1 MNISNNMGV
10 DSNDL
15 AKRGESLIRKSTNR
29 YLTTVRIAFRAK
41 QRRFD
46 DFDGLLEES
55 TIKPVQRSIIELS
68 DEQDQPDL
76 LPGQLTL
83 VKHQKRWRLLRDF
96 KKGKFCFLIAVDN
109 WSIELQKNE
118 FYSLYLLLLKIN
130 EQLLVIKNELMDE
143 ESISIELEKL
153 PWYIELEGKKEEW
166 SLRLIFESQE
176 QTRSFEMYWPI
187 PIAQNLF
194 YEIKKMWES
203 MD

>member
-1 MNISNNMGV
+1 M
-10 DSNDL
+10 L
-15 AKRGESLIRKSTNR
+15 KE
-29 YLTTVRIAFRAK
+29 
-41 QRRFD
+41 
-46 DFDGLLEES
+46 
-55 TIKPVQRSIIELS
+55 
-68 DEQDQPDL
+68 
-76 LPGQLTL
+76 
-83 VKHQKRWRLLRDF
+83 QKRWRLIKDF
-96 KKGKFCFLIAVDN
+96 KKGKYCFLIGVDN

-194 YEIKKMWES
+194 YEIKKMWDS